1 MNPPIKGS
9 LLLSLPTLLVCL
21 VLGYGCSQCTQQKP
35 AETPR
40 VDESARADITNTN
53 ESDVAG
59 SPPPSVVSPAS
70 PTTPV
75 HLSLNSNTTC
85 AWIPSGRV
93 FCWGDDIPQ
102 VAELSDIKDIAIKGG
117 EGCVLLVDNTTM
129 CWCATDDDC
138 SDGVHGLNGQ
148 SDIRQLTHPYRKD
161 IICTLSRTSEVLCGP
176 KNRQQTSVGDITIL
190 ASTAQ
195 SFCALTTANEVF
207 CWDDE
212 YPSPVLDSPAKF
224 IVAGSDHF
232 CALMTDKSVFCW
244 GVGGSGQLGLGWRDS
259 GLHQPT
265 LVPNLTDVVQLEA
278 SDGYTCAR
286 LEDGTVK
293 CWGAVPQPYWGDPE
307 VDEHDDV
314 SITSSPWTLPNIEN
328 VIDIALGPRRMCVTL
343 ADERVLCWGAGFG
356 QPPSPPLKPLF
367 TVVPIPIDGLEDVV
381 DLGLGDKSAC
391 ALKSDQSIW
400 CWGDNRIGLLGFE
413 SVWKEWGTPQRAQV
427 PEGVDRLIMRE
438 DTACAISETRQ
449 VACWGEY
456 TDLQI
461 STKFPITWQAP
472 DDHEDEPV
480 ESVVD
485 LSFAAGEGCLVTG
498 DGDLIC
504 CDFFVGGMCRL
515 LESVKNAKQV
525 VAQPSCG
532 CALTKAGT
540 VYCWGDITYS
550 RPSSPGRRVPKLRS
564 AVELM
569 RGPNYGFCAR
579 HKDGS
584 ISCWEVDFDDKQR
597 VVIGRPSNVE
607 GSKSMVQLTSNDAYT
622 CAVYKDGTVS
632 CWGELVEDEIESE
645 KPVPIE
651 GIDDAVRVDIGE
663 NFACARLEDGTVKC
677 WGEGYSGQLGISR
690 RYRPVEL
697 NWKEKLLQQ

>member
-1 MNPPIKGS
+1 MNQHPANDEAVSSSDTVELARDDRGVEEQPSI
-9 LLLSLPTLLVCL
+9 LPVTLA
-21 VLGYGCSQCTQQKP
+21 LG
-35 AETPR
+35 
-40 VDESARADITNTN
+40 RA
-53 ESDVAG
+53 
-59 SPPPSVVSPAS
+59 
-70 PTTPV
+70 
-75 HLSLNSNTTC
+75 TTC
-85 AWIPSGRV
+85 AWRAGGTV
-93 FCWGDDIPQ
+93 YCWGGSSIPEPIGDI
-102 VAELSDIKDIAIKGG
+102 AELAIAKDGTCILMQDGT
-117 EGCVLLVDNTTM
+117 VT
-129 CWCATDDDC
+129 CWTESEDKA
-138 SDGVHGLNGQ
+138 VKVEYRLNG
-148 SDIRQLTHPYRKD
+148 L
-161 IICTLSRTSEVLCGP
+161 SEVL
-176 KNRQQTSVGDITIL
+176 DIASGGETI
-190 ASTAQ
+190 
-195 SFCALTTANEVF
+195 CALDRSGTVYCGLDAHKAGESEDARELVTLNKSICTIDSGGAIGCWVDEQAAKRYTSSPLPWSLEV
-207 CWDDE
+207 
-212 YPSPVLDSPAKF
+212 PSGKVLALVS
-224 IVAGSDHF
+224 GSDHY
-232 CALMTDKSVFCW
+232 CALSAEKTAYCW
-244 GVGGSGQLGLGWRDS
+244 GGQVDK
-259 GLHQPT
+259 PT

-286 LEDGTVK
+286 LEDATVK
-293 CWGAVPQPYWGDPE
+293 CWGNVPQPYWGDPE
-307 VDEHDDV
+307 VDEHDD
-314 SITSSPWTLPNIEN
+314 IPNPTSPWTLPNIEN
-328 VIDIALGPRRMCVTL
+328 VIDIALGPGRMCVTL
-343 ADERVLCWGAGFG
+343 SDERVLCWGWG
-356 QPPSPPLKPLF
+356 QDGTPPEEPRFSAVPLL
-367 TVVPIPIDGLEDVV
+367 IGGLEDVV
-381 DLGLGDKSAC
+381 DLSLGDKSAC

>member
-1 MNPPIKGS
+1 MNQHPANDEAVSSSDTVELARDDRGVEEQTSI
-9 LLLSLPTLLVCL
+9 LPVTLA
-21 VLGYGCSQCTQQKP
+21 LG
-35 AETPR
+35 
-40 VDESARADITNTN
+40 RA
-53 ESDVAG
+53 
-59 SPPPSVVSPAS
+59 
-70 PTTPV
+70 
-75 HLSLNSNTTC
+75 TTC
-85 AWIPSGRV
+85 AWRAGGTV
-93 FCWGDDIPQ
+93 YCWGGSSIPEPIGDI
-102 VAELSDIKDIAIKGG
+102 AELAIAKDGTCILMQDGT
-117 EGCVLLVDNTTM
+117 VT
-129 CWCATDDDC
+129 CWTESEDKA
-138 SDGVHGLNGQ
+138 VKVEYRLNG
-148 SDIRQLTHPYRKD
+148 L
-161 IICTLSRTSEVLCGP
+161 SEVL
-176 KNRQQTSVGDITIL
+176 DIASGGETI
-190 ASTAQ
+190 
-195 SFCALTTANEVF
+195 CALDRSGTVYCGLDAHKAGESEDARELVTLNKSICTIDSGGAIGCWVDEQAAKRYTSSPLPWSLEV
-207 CWDDE
+207 
-212 YPSPVLDSPAKF
+212 PSGKVLALVS
-224 IVAGSDHF
+224 GSDHY
-232 CALMTDKSVFCW
+232 CALSAEKTAYCW
-244 GVGGSGQLGLGWRDS
+244 GGQVDK
-259 GLHQPT
+259 PT

-286 LEDGTVK
+286 LEDATVK
-293 CWGAVPQPYWGDPE
+293 CWGNVPQPYWGDPE

-314 SITSSPWTLPNIEN
+314 PNPTSPWTLPNIEN
-328 VIDIALGPRRMCVTL
+328 VIDIALGPGRMCVTL
-343 ADERVLCWGAGFG
+343 SDERVLCWGWG
-356 QPPSPPLKPLF
+356 QDGTPPEEPRFSAVPLL
-367 TVVPIPIDGLEDVV
+367 IGGLEDVV
-381 DLGLGDKSAC
+381 DLSLGDKSAC

-651 GIDDAVRVDIGE
+651 GIEDAVRVDIGE
-663 NFACARLEDGTVKC
+663 TFACARLEDGTVKC

-697 NWKEKLLQQ
+697 NWKEKLLPQ

>member
-1 MNPPIKGS
+1 MDEIVDGSVKLVGTGKTVCVLSEKGKVMCWGG
-9 LLLSLPTLLVCL
+9 LAAERGT
-21 VLGYGCSQCTQQKP
+21 GYG
-35 AETPR
+35 
-40 VDESARADITNTN
+40 
-53 ESDVAG
+53 
-59 SPPPSVVSPAS
+59 PAS
-70 PTTPV
+70 DYPEPP
-75 HLSLNSNTTC
+75 LNLPSSLKALKAGGGHYCVLAADHT
-85 AWIPSGRV
+85 V
-93 FCWGDDIPQ
+93 LCWGRYGS
-102 VAELSDIKDIAIKGG
+102 EGG
-117 EGCVLLVDNTTM
+117 VM
-129 CWCATDDDC
+129 
-138 SDGVHGLNGQ
+138 
-148 SDIRQLTHPYRKD
+148 Y
-161 IICTLSRTSEVLCGP
+161 
-176 KNRQQTSVGDITIL
+176 
-190 ASTAQ
+190 
-195 SFCALTTANEVF
+195 
-207 CWDDE
+207 
-212 YPSPVLDSPAKF
+212 
-224 IVAGSDHF
+224 
-232 CALMTDKSVFCW
+232 
-244 GVGGSGQLGLGWRDS
+244 
-259 GLHQPT
+259 QPT

-286 LEDGTVK
+286 LEDATVK
-293 CWGAVPQPYWGDPE
+293 CWGNVPQPYWGDPE

-314 SITSSPWTLPNIEN
+314 PNPTSPWTLPNIEN
-328 VIDIALGPRRMCVTL
+328 VIDIALGPGRMCVTL
-343 ADERVLCWGAGFG
+343 SDERVLCWGWG
-356 QPPSPPLKPLF
+356 QDGTPPEEPRFSAVPLL
-367 TVVPIPIDGLEDVV
+367 IGGLEDVV
-381 DLGLGDKSAC
+381 DLSLGDKSAC

>member
-1 MNPPIKGS
+1 MNQHPANDEAVSSSDTVELARDDRGVEEQTSI
-9 LLLSLPTLLVCL
+9 LPVTLA
-21 VLGYGCSQCTQQKP
+21 LG
-35 AETPR
+35 
-40 VDESARADITNTN
+40 RA
-53 ESDVAG
+53 
-59 SPPPSVVSPAS
+59 
-70 PTTPV
+70 
-75 HLSLNSNTTC
+75 TTC
-85 AWIPSGRV
+85 AWRAGGTV
-93 FCWGDDIPQ
+93 YCWGGSSIPEPIGDI
-102 VAELSDIKDIAIKGG
+102 AELAIAKDGTCILMQDGT
-117 EGCVLLVDNTTM
+117 VT
-129 CWCATDDDC
+129 CWTESEDKA
-138 SDGVHGLNGQ
+138 VKVEYRLNG
-148 SDIRQLTHPYRKD
+148 L
-161 IICTLSRTSEVLCGP
+161 SEVL
-176 KNRQQTSVGDITIL
+176 DIASGGETI
-190 ASTAQ
+190 
-195 SFCALTTANEVF
+195 CALDRSGTVYCGLDAHKAGESEDARELVTLNKSICTIDSGGAIGCWVDEQAAKRYTSSPLPWSLEV
-207 CWDDE
+207 
-212 YPSPVLDSPAKF
+212 PSGKVLALVS
-224 IVAGSDHF
+224 GSDHY
-232 CALMTDKSVFCW
+232 CALSAEKTAYCW
-244 GVGGSGQLGLGWRDS
+244 GGQVDK
-259 GLHQPT
+259 PT

-286 LEDGTVK
+286 LEDATVK
-293 CWGAVPQPYWGDPE
+293 CWGNVPQPYWGDPE
-307 VDEHDDV
+307 VDEHDD
-314 SITSSPWTLPNIEN
+314 IPNPTSPWTLPNIEN
-328 VIDIALGPRRMCVTL
+328 VIDIALGPGRMCVTL
-343 ADERVLCWGAGFG
+343 SDERVLCWGWG
-356 QPPSPPLKPLF
+356 QDGTPPEEPRFSAVPLL
-367 TVVPIPIDGLEDVV
+367 IGGLEDVV
-381 DLGLGDKSAC
+381 DLSLGDKSAC

-579 HKDGS
+579 DKDGT

-663 NFACARLEDGTVKC
+663 NFACARLEDGTV
-677 WGEGYSGQLGISR
+677 
-690 RYRPVEL
+690 
-697 NWKEKLLQQ
+697 

>member
-1 MNPPIKGS
+1 MNQHPANDEAVSSSDTVELARDDRGVEEQPSI
-9 LLLSLPTLLVCL
+9 LPVTLA
-21 VLGYGCSQCTQQKP
+21 LG
-35 AETPR
+35 
-40 VDESARADITNTN
+40 RA
-53 ESDVAG
+53 
-59 SPPPSVVSPAS
+59 
-70 PTTPV
+70 
-75 HLSLNSNTTC
+75 TTC
-85 AWIPSGRV
+85 AWRAGGTV
-93 FCWGDDIPQ
+93 YCWGGSSIPEPIGDI
-102 VAELSDIKDIAIKGG
+102 AELAIAKDGTCILMQDGT
-117 EGCVLLVDNTTM
+117 VT
-129 CWCATDDDC
+129 CWTESEDKA
-138 SDGVHGLNGQ
+138 VKVEYRLNG
-148 SDIRQLTHPYRKD
+148 L
-161 IICTLSRTSEVLCGP
+161 SEVL
-176 KNRQQTSVGDITIL
+176 DIASGGETI
-190 ASTAQ
+190 
-195 SFCALTTANEVF
+195 CALDRSGTVYCGLDAHKAGESEDARELVTLNKSICTIDSGGAIGCWVDEQAAKRYTSSPLPWSLEV
-207 CWDDE
+207 
-212 YPSPVLDSPAKF
+212 PSGKVLALVS
-224 IVAGSDHF
+224 GSDHY
-232 CALMTDKSVFCW
+232 CALSAEKTAYCW
-244 GVGGSGQLGLGWRDS
+244 GGQVDK
-259 GLHQPT
+259 PT

-286 LEDGTVK
+286 LEDATVK
-293 CWGAVPQPYWGDPE
+293 CWGNVPQPYWGDPE

-314 SITSSPWTLPNIEN
+314 PNPTSPWTLPNIEN
-328 VIDIALGPRRMCVTL
+328 VIDIALGPGRMCVTL
-343 ADERVLCWGAGFG
+343 SDERVLCWGWG
-356 QPPSPPLKPLF
+356 QDGTPPEEPRFSAVPLL
-367 TVVPIPIDGLEDVV
+367 IGGLEDVV
-381 DLGLGDKSAC
+381 DLSLGDKSAC

-697 NWKEKLLQQ
+697 NWKEKLLPQ

>member
-1 MNPPIKGS
+1 
-9 LLLSLPTLLVCL
+9 V
-21 VLGYGCSQCTQQKP
+21 
-35 AETPR
+35 
-40 VDESARADITNTN
+40 
-53 ESDVAG
+53 
-59 SPPPSVVSPAS
+59 
-70 PTTPV
+70 
-75 HLSLNSNTTC
+75 
-85 AWIPSGRV
+85 PSG
-93 FCWGDDIPQ
+93 
-102 VAELSDIKDIAIKGG
+102 K
-117 EGCVLLVDNTTM
+117 VLALV
-129 CWCATDDDC
+129 
-138 SDGVHGLNGQ
+138 S
-148 SDIRQLTHPYRKD
+148 
-161 IICTLSRTSEVLCGP
+161 
-176 KNRQQTSVGDITIL
+176 
-190 ASTAQ
+190 
-195 SFCALTTANEVF
+195 
-207 CWDDE
+207 
-212 YPSPVLDSPAKF
+212 
-224 IVAGSDHF
+224 GSDHY
-232 CALMTDKSVFCW
+232 CALSAEKTAYCW
-244 GVGGSGQLGLGWRDS
+244 GGQVDK
-259 GLHQPT
+259 PT

-286 LEDGTVK
+286 LEDATVK
-293 CWGAVPQPYWGDPE
+293 CWGNVPQPYWGDPE

-314 SITSSPWTLPNIEN
+314 PNPTSPWTLPNIEN
-328 VIDIALGPRRMCVTL
+328 VIDIALGPGRMCVTL
-343 ADERVLCWGAGFG
+343 SDERVLCWGWG
-356 QPPSPPLKPLF
+356 QDGTPPEEPRFSAVPLL
-367 TVVPIPIDGLEDVV
+367 IGGLEDVV
-381 DLGLGDKSAC
+381 DLSLGDKSAC

-663 NFACARLEDGTVKC
+663 TFACARLEDGTVKC

>member
-1 MNPPIKGS
+1 MNQHPANDEAVSSSDTVELARDDRGVEEQPSI
-9 LLLSLPTLLVCL
+9 LPVTLA
-21 VLGYGCSQCTQQKP
+21 LG
-35 AETPR
+35 
-40 VDESARADITNTN
+40 RA
-53 ESDVAG
+53 
-59 SPPPSVVSPAS
+59 
-70 PTTPV
+70 
-75 HLSLNSNTTC
+75 TTC
-85 AWIPSGRV
+85 AWRAGGTV
-93 FCWGDDIPQ
+93 YCWGGSSIPEPIGDI
-102 VAELSDIKDIAIKGG
+102 AELAIAKDGTCILMQDGT
-117 EGCVLLVDNTTM
+117 VT
-129 CWCATDDDC
+129 CWTESEDKA
-138 SDGVHGLNGQ
+138 VKVEYRLNG
-148 SDIRQLTHPYRKD
+148 L
-161 IICTLSRTSEVLCGP
+161 SEVL
-176 KNRQQTSVGDITIL
+176 DIASGGETI
-190 ASTAQ
+190 
-195 SFCALTTANEVF
+195 CALDRSGTVYCGLDAHKAGESEDARELVTLNKSICTIDSGGAIGCWVDEQAAKRYTSSPLPWSLEV
-207 CWDDE
+207 
-212 YPSPVLDSPAKF
+212 PSGKVLALVS
-224 IVAGSDHF
+224 GSDHY
-232 CALMTDKSVFCW
+232 CALSAEKTAYCW
-244 GVGGSGQLGLGWRDS
+244 GGQVDK
-259 GLHQPT
+259 PT

-286 LEDGTVK
+286 LEDATVK
-293 CWGAVPQPYWGDPE
+293 CWGNVPQPYWGDPE

-314 SITSSPWTLPNIEN
+314 PNPTSPWTLPNIEN
-328 VIDIALGPRRMCVTL
+328 VIDIALGPGRMCVTL
-343 ADERVLCWGAGFG
+343 SDERVLCWGWG
-356 QPPSPPLKPLF
+356 QDGTPPEEPRFSAVPLL
-367 TVVPIPIDGLEDVV
+367 IGGLGDVV
-381 DLGLGDKSAC
+381 DLSLGDRSAC

>member
-1 MNPPIKGS
+1 M
-9 LLLSLPTLLVCL
+9 
-21 VLGYGCSQCTQQKP
+21 
-35 AETPR
+35 
-40 VDESARADITNTN
+40 
-53 ESDVAG
+53 
-59 SPPPSVVSPAS
+59 
-70 PTTPV
+70 
-75 HLSLNSNTTC
+75 
-85 AWIPSGRV
+85 
-93 FCWGDDIPQ
+93 
-102 VAELSDIKDIAIKGG
+102 
-117 EGCVLLVDNTTM
+117 
-129 CWCATDDDC
+129 
-138 SDGVHGLNGQ
+138 
-148 SDIRQLTHPYRKD
+148 
-161 IICTLSRTSEVLCGP
+161 
-176 KNRQQTSVGDITIL
+176 
-190 ASTAQ
+190 
-195 SFCALTTANEVF
+195 
-207 CWDDE
+207 
-212 YPSPVLDSPAKF
+212 
-224 IVAGSDHF
+224 
-232 CALMTDKSVFCW
+232 
-244 GVGGSGQLGLGWRDS
+244 GSGPSDKVQIEAK
-259 GLHQPT
+259 
-265 LVPNLTDVVQLEA
+265 VVQLE
-278 SDGYTCAR
+278 SSSSYSCGR
-286 LEDGTVK
+286 LEDGRVW
-293 CWGAVPQPYWGDPE
+293 CWGLVPQPHWEDPE
-307 VDEHDDV
+307 IEEHDD
-314 SITSSPWTLPNIEN
+314 TPGFLAFELPNIEN
-328 VIDIALGPRRMCVTL
+328 AIDISLGAGYMCVTL
-343 ADERVLCWGAGFG
+343 ADERVLCWGWG
-356 QPPSPPLKPLF
+356 QDGTPPEEPRFSAVPLL
-367 TVVPIPIDGLEDVV
+367 IGGLGDVV
-381 DLGLGDKSAC
+381 DLSLGDRSAC

>member
-1 MNPPIKGS
+1 MNQHPANDEAVSSSDTVELARDDRGVEEQPSI
-9 LLLSLPTLLVCL
+9 LPVTLA
-21 VLGYGCSQCTQQKP
+21 LG
-35 AETPR
+35 
-40 VDESARADITNTN
+40 RA
-53 ESDVAG
+53 
-59 SPPPSVVSPAS
+59 
-70 PTTPV
+70 
-75 HLSLNSNTTC
+75 TTC
-85 AWIPSGRV
+85 AWRAGGTV
-93 FCWGDDIPQ
+93 YCWGGSSIPEPIGDI
-102 VAELSDIKDIAIKGG
+102 AELAIAKDGTCILMQDGT
-117 EGCVLLVDNTTM
+117 VT
-129 CWCATDDDC
+129 CWTESEDKA
-138 SDGVHGLNGQ
+138 VKVEYRLNG
-148 SDIRQLTHPYRKD
+148 L
-161 IICTLSRTSEVLCGP
+161 SEVL
-176 KNRQQTSVGDITIL
+176 DIASGGETI
-190 ASTAQ
+190 
-195 SFCALTTANEVF
+195 CALDRSGTVYCGLDAHKAGESEDARELVTLNKPICTIDSGGAIGCWVDEQAAKRYTSSPLPWSLEV
-207 CWDDE
+207 
-212 YPSPVLDSPAKF
+212 PSGKVLALVS
-224 IVAGSDHF
+224 GSDHY
-232 CALMTDKSVFCW
+232 CALSAEKTAYCW
-244 GVGGSGQLGLGWRDS
+244 GGQVDK
-259 GLHQPT
+259 PT

-286 LEDGTVK
+286 LEDATVK
-293 CWGAVPQPYWGDPE
+293 CWGNVPQPYWGDPE

-314 SITSSPWTLPNIEN
+314 PNPTSPWTLPNIEN
-328 VIDIALGPRRMCVTL
+328 VIDIALGPGRMCVTL
-343 ADERVLCWGAGFG
+343 SDERVLCWGWG
-356 QPPSPPLKPLF
+356 QDGTPPEEPRFSAVPLL
-367 TVVPIPIDGLEDVV
+367 IGGLEDVV
-381 DLGLGDKSAC
+381 DLSLGDKSAC

-651 GIDDAVRVDIGE
+651 GIEDAVRVDIGE
-663 NFACARLEDGTVKC
+663 TFACARLEDGTVKC